1 MGNNVLKQIP
11 VNSSIIE
18 NNKSTESKNKNKLIV
33 LILEELNTDYELN
46 GPWYTQDLKFSN

>member
-1 MGNNVLKQIP
+1 MGNNVLKLIP

-46 GPWYTQDLKFSN
+46 GP